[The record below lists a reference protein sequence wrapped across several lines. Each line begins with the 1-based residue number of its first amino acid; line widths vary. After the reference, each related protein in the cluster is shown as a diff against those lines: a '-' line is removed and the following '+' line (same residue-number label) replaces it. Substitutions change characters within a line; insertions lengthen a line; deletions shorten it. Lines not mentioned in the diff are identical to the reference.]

1 MIYVERTIA
10 VAVTLLGVVGGI
22 MGAAT
27 SENVSLIGAGS
38 FTLFALAGFRLMWR
52 TWSKEN
58 RRQSERS
65 LRLEIGLF
73 KAEWRENE
81 LRAWLR
87 SEGIAVPRSVLQDPP
102 MEVIHAAF
110 GNDARS

>member
-1 MIYVERTIA
+1 MIYVERT
-10 VAVTLLGVVGGI
+10 VAVVVTLFGVLGGI
-22 MGAAT
+22 VGAAT
-27 SENVSLIGAGS
+27 SETVSLIGAGS
-38 FTLFALAGFRLMWR
+38 FTAFALAGFTLMWR

-58 RRQSERS
+58 RRQSARS

-87 SEGIAVPRSVLQDPP
+87 NEGIAVPRSVLQDPP
-102 MEVIHAAF
+102 LEVIHGVFGDNAA
-110 GNDARS
+110 A